1 MKILL
6 VDDDKAFAKI
16 TKKFLQAFKFQ
27 IVEAHNGQEAL
38 NAYKNDTF
46 DLIIT
51 DMVMPQMDGAQLI
64 TEIRLIDRAI
74 PIIVISAYEDKLK
87 NLDVFAALSKPIEYK
102 QLFNKVDEVKNF
114 LEHKPIIQ
122 KKIQSL
128 TSVLTNFLVVCA

>member
-27 IVEAHNGQEAL
+27 IVEAHTGQEAL

-64 TEIRLIDRAI
+64 TEIRLIDRAN